1 MPPERRPGPV
11 TEQLSGSP
19 ITSTDAPLKDPSDLA
34 PGDLIDLTV
43 GPVAHGG
50 HCVARYQG
58 RVVFVRHTLP
68 GEQVRA
74 LVTEAR
80 PGSFCRA
87 DAVEIV
93 TAAEGRVTP
102 PCVHFHPGGCGGCDF
117 QHASPELQRQLKTTV
132 LQEQLQWLAKV
143 ELPAGQGEVRPLPG
157 DGFGW
162 RTRVRWGLALQDG
175 AARLGPRV
183 QRSAAI
189 VPVGPGAPC
198 RIASPG
204 LSTLA
209 VDVAAQL
216 GPDLEPEDTYEL
228 VLTMGE
234 DGVEHV
240 TEVGAEDA
248 DVVRETVKGRS
259 FAVAADGFWQ
269 AHPAAATTYVDA
281 VMDLLPDDL
290 TGLTAWDLYGGVGLF
305 AAFLADAVG
314 VTGTVHTVEVDRA
327 ATALARHNLAD
338 LAQVRATSGM
348 VEKVIPRLP
357 GLVDAVVLDPPRTG
371 AGKKVCDAVAMRRPS
386 VIVYVACDPAALARD
401 TSFLAGAGYRLDAV
415 RAFDAYPQTHHLEAI
430 ARFVPAGD

>member
-1 MPPERRPGPV
+1 M
-11 TEQLSGSP
+11 
-19 ITSTDAPLKDPSDLA
+19 KDPSDLA

-50 HCVARYQG
+50 HCVARYEG
-58 RVVFVRHTLP
+58 RVVFVRHALP

-87 DAVEIV
+87 DAVQIV
-93 TAAEGRVTP
+93 AAVEGRVTP
-102 PCVHFHPGGCGGCDF
+102 PCVHFRPGGCGGCDF
-117 QHASPELQRQLKTTV
+117 QHASPELQRELKTTV
-132 LQEQLQWLAKV
+132 LAEQLQRLAKV
-143 ELPAGQGEVRPLPG
+143 ELPAGQGVVEPLPG

-175 AARLGPRV
+175 AALLGPRV

-189 VPVGPGAPC
+189 VPVGPDAPC
-198 RIASPG
+198 RIASAG
-204 LSTLA
+204 LSALA
-209 VDVAAQL
+209 VEVAGQL
-216 GPDLEPEDTYEL
+216 GPDLEPDDTYEM

-281 VMDLLPDDL
+281 VLDLLPDDL

-305 AAFLADAVG
+305 AAFLAEAVG
-314 VTGTVHTVEVDRA
+314 VTGTVHTVELDRA
-327 ATALARHNLAD
+327 AVALARHNLAD
-338 LAQVRATSGM
+338 LAPVRVTSGM

-357 GLVDAVVLDPPRTG
+357 GAVDVVVLDPPRTG
-371 AGKKVCDAVAMRRPS
+371 AGKKVVDAIASRTPA

-430 ARFVPAGD
+430 ARFVPAS